1 MSKTTELR
9 KQLKIILKT
18 VADRV
23 YHEEAPPT
31 ALYPYV
37 VYESSELAYE
47 NGKTTFQLEVNVLD
61 YGEDSSTV
69 EILSD
74 LVQNTLNKYYFINDT
89 IQFTTYKGNKNI
101 IKEEDKKIIRRK
113 MNFEI
118 QLHELKGE

>member
-9 KQLKIILKT
+9 EQLQTILMT

-23 YHEEAPPT
+23 HYEEAPST